1 MKKHDEGY
9 ALVLVLV
16 VVLVL
21 NIAAMGLMT
30 LTLNNL
36 KTQRNLVDRMV
47 DKYDAQG
54 EIEKVVAQLNQM
66 GTVDK
71 SSETIEIQL
80 GKWIEGQ
87 CGETPLNIKLEPD
100 NTYTCTVELT
110 KTKGT
115 AQIRCVLSLS
125 GKILEEKVGE
135 GILQKQVYKITPE
148 AALYASYDYSFQET
162 SPSETTEGG
171 ATG

>member
-21 NIAAMGLMT
+21 NIAAVGLMT

-47 DKYDAQG
+47 DKYAAQG

-66 GTVDK
+66 GTIDK
-71 SSETIEIQL
+71 SGETIEIQL

-87 CGETPLNIKLEPD
+87 CGET
-100 NTYTCTVELT
+100 C
-110 KTKGT
+110 
-115 AQIRCVLSLS
+115 S
-125 GKILEEKVGE
+125 VG
-135 GILQKQVYKITPE
+135 
-148 AALYASYDYSFQET
+148 A
-162 SPSETTEGG
+162 
-171 ATG
+171 